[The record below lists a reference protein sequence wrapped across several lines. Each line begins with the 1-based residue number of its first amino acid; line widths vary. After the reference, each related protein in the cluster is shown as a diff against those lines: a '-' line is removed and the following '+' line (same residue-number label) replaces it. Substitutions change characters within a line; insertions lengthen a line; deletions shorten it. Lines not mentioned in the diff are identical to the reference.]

1 MEFWCLYGSSL
12 NMTIIIWRSVHCPL
26 TFLINT
32 KKYWV
37 VIEIPCTLLHLVC
50 VLLLGNEHRRS
61 LPCSWLSCSSACST
75 KNEWYCLC
83 LCLCPCHCI
92 WLVNPNNNLAILL
105 GRYVIFLF
113 RKQQTRVVGRVFL
126 SVCIYSTYRSLNM
139 LPTEQKLVE
148 QHFLVGCPQLGQ
160 QHMSRQSN
168 I

>member
-1 MEFWCLYGSSL
+1 MTKRTLPIDVLDQCKKVLGGDWNTLHIASPGECLVVGERTQKVATLQLTELFLGLFNKEWMVLSL
-12 NMTIIIWRSVHCPL
+12 SLSLSMSLYLVG
-26 TFLINT
+26 
-32 KKYWV
+32 KK
-37 VIEIPCTLLHLVC
+37 
-50 VLLLGNEHRRS
+50 
-61 LPCSWLSCSSACST
+61 
-75 KNEWYCLC
+75 
-83 LCLCPCHCI
+83 
-92 WLVNPNNNLAILL
+92 NPNNNLAILL

-126 SVCIYSTYRSLNM
+126 SVCNYSTYRSLNM